1 MLEENSVTPLYKQL
15 KDILQKKIYSGEWA
29 YGSKIPSEA
38 ELCGQ
43 YGISKMTVRLA
54 VNELAQL
61 GYLYRRQGKGTF
73 VSVPK
78 IAQKLTSFYSFSE
91 DITSMG
97 YSVKSDILEF
107 GIIPCSDGV
116 AEKLERSAGDG
127 VYSIRRL
134 RYVNST
140 PFALETSYIPNGKI
154 NGLSAEAIR
163 DTGLYNT
170 IERTCGIKP
179 DRAIEV
185 FEAIL
190 LPSDCMEL
198 LRVKKNTPGY
208 HINRVTSCA
217 GLIFEFCETF
227 ARGDILRFNVVLD
240 TKPYI
245 MTQNGNEE
253 RKGADA

>member
-1 MLEENSVTPLYKQL
+1 MLDENLTTPLYRQL
-15 KDILQKKIYSGEWA
+15 KDILQKKIYSGEWV
-29 YGSKIPSEA
+29 YGSKIPSEV
-38 ELCGQ
+38 ELCTQ

-54 VNELAQL
+54 VNELVQL

-91 DITSMG
+91 DITRMG

-107 GIIPCSDGV
+107 EIIPCSDAV
-116 AEKLERSAGDG
+116 AEKLEKKAGDG
-127 VYSIRRL
+127 VYSIKRL
-134 RYVNST
+134 RYVNSM

-154 NGLSAEAIR
+154 DGLSAEAVR

-170 IERTCGIKP
+170 IERMFGIKP
-179 DRAIEV
+179 DRATEV
-185 FEAIL
+185 FEAVL
-190 LPSDCMEL
+190 LPPDGMEL

-217 GLIFEFCETF
+217 GLIFEFGETL

-245 MTQNGNEE
+245 MTKNGHEE
-253 RKGADA
+253 GNGRK